1 MNYQWKIKKLV
12 KKDFDSFSDVVV
24 KIYWEKIGTDENNN
38 SASYRNTTTFD
49 LSLVD
54 FDKLIN
60 YQDLKEDIVV
70 GWIQDSLTKVQHDR
84 INKRIEERLKKLSGS
99 YSTVSSKEF
108 PWET

>member
-12 KKDFDSFSDVVV
+12 KKDFDSFSDVIV
-24 KIYWEKIGTDENNN
+24 KIYWEKIGIDENNN
-38 SASYRNTTTFD
+38 SSSYRNTTTFD

-54 FDKLIN
+54 FDKIIN

-84 INKRIEERLKKLSGS
+84 INKKIEERLEKSLGS
-99 YSTVSSKEF
+99 YSAVSLKEF